1 MRRKYQLTKKI
12 KKLLVADETA
22 NDPDEHNKTRHITM
36 TRRRSSHKEH
46 CKVEG
51 TDARQAGYAVRS
63 DDIYPWPN

>member
-1 MRRKYQLTKKI
+1 MSMCVIVWITFDETVLTKV

-51 TDARQAGYAVRS
+51 TDAR
-63 DDIYPWPN
+63 